1 MSTILVTGSTGTVG
15 SQVVHALSNVPG
27 LTVRAATRGGKNPFG
42 GAVTTVGFDFDD
54 PASLQSAV
62 AGVDKVFLLTP
73 FTPNQVELAG
83 RLIEV
88 AKAAGVKH
96 VVKLS
101 AIGCE
106 VEPGIQL
113 GRWHRAVERL
123 VEASGIAY
131 TFLRPNN
138 FYENF
143 LNYYPPQADGN
154 IYLPWGS
161 AGASFLAATD
171 IAEVAKR
178 ALTQPGHE
186 GKAYT
191 LTGPQSLTIEHAAR
205 VIGEVTG
212 RTIRY
217 VDVPEEAA
225 RKGMLDVGMPSWM
238 VDAMMELHALD
249 KAGYAAAVAPDL
261 VQLLGRPAQT
271 FEEFAKLHA
280 DRWKA

>member
-15 SQVVHALSNVPG
+15 SHVVHALSQVSG
-27 LTVRAATRGGKNPFG
+27 VSVRAATRGGKNPFG
-42 GAVTTVGFDFDD
+42 ANVATVSFDYDD
-54 PASLQSAV
+54 PASLRSAL

-83 RLIEV
+83 RLLEV
-88 AKAAGVKH
+88 AKASGVTH

-101 AIGCE
+101 AIGCD

-113 GRWHRAVERL
+113 GRWHRAAEQRI
-123 VEASGIAY
+123 EASGLAY

-138 FYENF
+138 FFENF
-143 LNYYPPQADGN
+143 LNYYPPQVDGN

-161 AGASFLAATD
+161 AGVSFLAAAD
-171 IAEVAKR
+171 IAEVAKL
-178 ALTQPGHE
+178 AFTKPGHE
-186 GKAYT
+186 GKAYS
-191 LTGPQSLTIEHAAR
+191 LTGSQSLTIEHAAR

-225 RKGMLDVGMPSWM
+225 RKGMLDAGMPGWM
-238 VDAMMELHALD
+238 VDAMMELHAID
-249 KAGYAAAVAPDL
+249 KAGYAAAIAPDL
-261 VQLLGRPAQT
+261 VEVLGRPAQT

-280 DRWKA
+280 DRWRA